1 MDRPL
6 RVALYSSL
14 AIGLAAVVM
23 AFSLAVLLTT
33 HSKKTDPSYLDT
45 TVQLSNSALLRVHA
59 ITPFGAGDPTW
70 ELLYREKSGWEK
82 VDDWM
87 VKGQISLYSGDVLAC
102 PVGNLVVVTR
112 TDGSLVFVRNASGK
126 WMTFHMEIPDRA
138 PFPLMGANA
147 TTLASNGL
155 ATTSLTTLETD
166 KIQALRTRMSINSA
180 QTSVPSRL
188 GQFFPDKRELWVDYL
203 TPTDR
208 RFRLRLSL
216 TAEGERFGFL
226 GFEER
231 PFKRASD
238 TTGPPL
244 FLLQPDT
251 PTPPPGCSKAQMLP

>member
-6 RVALYSSL
+6 RIALYSSL
-14 AIGLAAVVM
+14 AIGLIAVVL
-23 AFSLAVLLTT
+23 ALSLAVVLTT
-33 HSKKTDPSYLDT
+33 HSKKTGPPYLDKT
-45 TVQLSNSALLRVHA
+45 AQLSNSALLRVHA
-59 ITPFGAGDPTW
+59 ITAVGASDPTW

-87 VKGQISLYSGDVLAC
+87 VEGQISLYSGDVLAC

-126 WMTFHMEIPDRA
+126 WTTFHMEIPDRP
-138 PFPLMGANA
+138 PFPLEGPSGANLG
-147 TTLASNGL
+147 TT
-155 ATTSLTTLETD
+155 TPTTLETE
-166 KIQALRTRMSINSA
+166 KIQALRTQMSINPA
-180 QTSVPSRL
+180 QTHVPSGL
-188 GQFFPDKRELWVDYL
+188 GQFFPDTRELWVDYL
-203 TPTDR
+203 TPADR

-216 TAEGERFGFL
+216 TADGERMGFL

-244 FLLQPDT
+244 FLLLPDT
-251 PTPPPGCSKAQMLP
+251 LAPPRCSKIQMLP